1 MPEPQ
6 TGRIGGGVLQDNL
19 ELYQGGAGKPNLNFK
34 NTASNT
40 ALLHLDPVTGRIGID
55 LENPSKD
62 LTVKTKFRSENLNA
76 DIMEVFPLFTAQNNT
91 VGVDTDILY
100 LTATPV
106 DGADPNIQLSAL
118 ATSDILI
125 DNEKITTYNSDANLD
140 LIPSGT
146 GTVEFLNNVDIYGS
160 MNATGNISM
169 GGDLIFG
176 TGPETPDEISF
187 DTQVQSNIIPD
198 ITDTYNLGSSD
209 RRFGEIH
216 SNLLNGAAVETGEVI
231 SGFVTINSRV
241 GNMFYVSQNGDDTN
255 VGDHVQGPF
264 RTVRRALEAADA
276 SGEGTVTVHI
286 FAGEYEEELPLI
298 VPDNVTVK
306 GEEIRNTIIKP
317 AAGYE
322 FEDVFKLND
331 NSTVEDLTV
340 KDFYSPGSAFSFAT
354 DAVLSTRSP
363 YVRNVSVITAEG
375 YVEKVLYPDQ
385 KDVTWF
391 GPSGNKQS
399 NRGYYGLNTRDYWAI
414 GWFREY
420 SGFPARS
427 YLKWVNKETG
437 EEGSEDLSIGS
448 FGGNYGDAGSFVSN
462 GFPAHNTF
470 VIGEDNQVETVTLG
484 FGRRSV
490 PTPTGMS
497 GISGSDLELG
507 QGESL
512 ITTNYAALT
521 SAYNTSA
528 VVQDTINVYTLDSYA
543 NGQLSYSYSLEL
555 GVTKFVISDDYIVV
569 GDNNGDVYDTAT
581 GTLQRNLG
589 LPSNAGGKFA
599 IEGTTFVNV
608 ESNTITVY
616 DLNTGSVT
624 GTKTGV
630 PTPNNVSGN
639 TIVDNY
645 LFYRP
650 ATDFLYRYD
659 LRNLTKDAD
668 IYPFRS
674 SNFETDGITLATAY
688 SYELKIA
695 AFKSGSGAT
704 VDGGVIDSSSPT
716 ASMLFHSA
724 TFITP
729 GVTGLY
735 MTNGV
740 RVEWLNSFTYF
751 ADKGLFA
758 ERGTTGHL
766 STDGST
772 IEYGAE
778 LRSIGSANVYG
789 YYGAY
794 ADGADTIMYLINHN
808 FAYIGTQNK
817 IDNDPN
823 DVIEEQQWNDLNGG
837 KIYVTNTDEKGKFKV
852 GNEFFVDLESGLL
865 SIDAEDVT
873 LDGLSQIIISNGT
886 DQTTLNTSFVETG
899 NIRFEGETMYSLIS
913 DLNIDS
919 ATNTTNFNSN
929 VLFDKNTDI
938 VGDLSISGELIRL
951 GNDPDDTVDLNVNI
965 EQDFYPDQD
974 RTHSLGSNSK
984 VWNDVYADNIVID
997 DIQIFDTTITTTVSD
1012 ANLNLQSN
1020 GAGYV
1025 EIEGIRFRENTIT
1038 TTDATNIEFTTSN
1051 NLIVEGEGLRL
1062 PVGTND
1068 EIIEDVG
1075 ILRFSSEDNVFEGF
1089 GDGRI
1094 SFDGIYSDDR
1104 RTSIIANDTN
1114 NYIDININAI
1124 KVGEINNEGITLP
1137 GLQSDSVLINNNEIT
1152 SSESD
1157 ADLWIRRKGTGT
1169 VTLNNQEYFRNT
1181 TWTNPSAGAF
1191 EIISGENGYVKAGGT
1206 LAAIIGLAG
1215 TVITD
1220 NVNTLST
1227 ETDISAS
1234 SLWESDNGVR
1244 IAQATTTATGNGT
1257 TTVTN
1262 TQIVGSTSTGSQNY
1276 FIDFGIDDI
1285 SDVIDIE
1292 LSQIRF
1298 RGNFQDTNE
1307 YVDITLPSDDTA
1319 TTYLTRI
1326 GVFEDN
1332 GNTTDWTIS
1341 GVFGDVPQDTR
1352 TYSNTGTEASIFP
1365 TQVVIGGSGNYG
1377 INVEVTVPSS
1387 LNTLVSGMTNNW
1399 ELEIQYKITTNT
1411 NQFVEYAPD
1420 GNNYYYIFDEDTSI
1434 LPNTTRYAVT
1444 DSLDLSNFTSARFKG
1459 KLILGDG
1466 SNGSRLYEGDDINF
1480 EFSYDGSDDAG
1491 MVTITPI
1498 MEIENRSEFV
1508 IWKDFEITF
1517 NIEDSTVDFS
1527 NIKFRISQNG
1537 TNEKGLNA
1545 FAVTDLVLA
1554 VSEDSGPGP
1563 EIGAF
1568 RYNPSIKGVEVWN
1581 NVSWIPG
1588 TGIEED
1594 PVTEDYM
1601 REEVSLW
1608 SILLG

>member
-34 NTASNT
+34 NTASST

-76 DIMEVFPLFTAQNNT
+76 DIMEVFPVFTAQNNT

-100 LTATPV
+100 LTANPV
-106 DGADPNIQLSAL
+106 DGVDPNIQLSAL

-125 DNEKITTYNSDANLD
+125 DDEKITTYNTNANLD
-140 LIPSGT
+140 LMPNGT

-187 DTQVQSNIIPD
+187 DTQVQSNIVPD
-198 ITDTYNLGSSD
+198 ITNTYNLGSSD
-209 RRFGEIH
+209 RRLGEIH
-216 SNLLNGAAVETGEVI
+216 TNLLNGAAVEAGEVI
-231 SGFVTINSRV
+231 SGFVNINSRV
-241 GNMFYVSQNGDDTN
+241 GNMFYVSQNGNDTN

-322 FEDVFKLND
+322 NQDVFKLND

-340 KDFYSPGSAFSFAT
+340 KDFYTGAAFSFANN
-354 DAVLSTRSP
+354 AIISTRSP
-363 YVRNVSVITAEG
+363 YIRNVTVITQG
-375 YVEKVLYPDQ
+375 S
-385 KDVTWF
+385 VTTTED
-391 GPSGNKQS
+391 P
-399 NRGYYGLNTRDYWAI
+399 RGFNQ
-414 GWFREY
+414 
-420 SGFPARS
+420 
-427 YLKWVNKETG
+427 
-437 EEGSEDLSIGS
+437 
-448 FGGNYGDAGSFVSN
+448 GDAGK
-462 GFPAHNTF
+462 GA
-470 VIGEDNQVETVTLG
+470 VID
-484 FGRRSV
+484 
-490 PTPTGMS
+490 
-497 GISGSDLELG
+497 
-507 QGESL
+507 
-512 ITTNYAALT
+512 
-521 SAYNTSA
+521 
-528 VVQDTINVYTLDSYA
+528 
-543 NGQLSYSYSLEL
+543 
-555 GVTKFVISDDYIVV
+555 
-569 GDNNGDVYDTAT
+569 
-581 GTLQRNLG
+581 
-589 LPSNAGGKFA
+589 
-599 IEGTTFVNV
+599 
-608 ESNTITVY
+608 
-616 DLNTGSVT
+616 GSVL
-624 GTKTGV
+624 
-630 PTPNNVSGN
+630 N
-639 TIVDNY
+639 
-645 LFYRP
+645 
-650 ATDFLYRYD
+650 A
-659 LRNLTKDAD
+659 
-668 IYPFRS
+668 S
-674 SNFETDGITLATAY
+674 ST
-688 SYELKIA
+688 S
-695 AFKSGSGAT
+695 
-704 VDGGVIDSSSPT
+704 

-729 GVTGLY
+729 GVDALT

-751 ADKGLFA
+751 AD
-758 ERGTTGHL
+758 RGFYASNGVTG
-766 STDGST
+766 SISPDGST
-772 IEYGAE
+772 VNYGAE

-789 YYGAY
+789 NYGAV
-794 ADGADTIMYLINHN
+794 ADGSDCIMYLIQHN
-808 FAYIGTQNK
+808 FAYIGTQYK
-817 IDNDPN
+817 VDNDPN
-823 DVIEEQQWNDLNGG
+823 DVLEEQQWDDLNGG

-919 ATNTTNFNSN
+919 VTSTTNFNSN

-951 GNDPDDTVDLNVNI
+951 GNNPNDTVDLNVNI

-974 RTHSLGSNSK
+974 RTYSLGSNSK

-1038 TTDATNIEFTTSN
+1038 TTDETNIEFTTSN

-1124 KVGEINNEGITLP
+1124 KVGEINNEGITLH

-1152 SSESD
+1152 SSESN

-1227 ETDISAS
+1227 GTDISAS

-1262 TQIVGSTSTGSQNY
+1262 TQIVGSTNTGSQNY

-1285 SDVIDIE
+1285 SDVINIE

-1332 GNTTDWTIS
+1332 GNTTDWTVS

-1365 TQVVIGGSGNYG
+1365 TQVIVGGSGNYG

-1411 NQFVEYAPD
+1411 NQFVEYEPS
-1420 GNNYYYIFDEDTSI
+1420 GNNYYYMFDEDTSI

-1466 SNGSRLYEGDDINF
+1466 SNGSRLYEGNDINF
-1480 EFSYDGSDDAG
+1480 EFSYDGSDDSG

-1563 EIGAF
+1563 EVGAF

-1581 NVSWIPG
+1581 NVAWIPA

>member
-34 NTASNT
+34 NTASDT

-76 DIMEVFPLFTAQNNT
+76 DIMEVFPVFTAQNNT
-91 VGVDTDILY
+91 IGVDTDILY

-106 DGADPNIQLSAL
+106 DGVDPNIQLSAL

-125 DNEKITTYNSDANLD
+125 DDEKITTYNTNANLD
-140 LIPSGT
+140 LMPNGT

-187 DTQVQSNIIPD
+187 NTQVQSNIVPD

-209 RRFGEIH
+209 RRLGEIH
-216 SNLLNGAAVETGEVI
+216 TNLLNGAAVETGEVI
-231 SGFVTINSRV
+231 SGFVNINARV
-241 GNMFYVSQNGDDTN
+241 GNMFYVSQNGNDTN

-264 RTVRRALEAADA
+264 RTVKRALEAADA

-322 FEDVFKLND
+322 NQDVFKLND

-340 KDFYSPGSAFSFAT
+340 KDFYTGAAFSFAT
-354 DAVLSTRSP
+354 NAIISTRSP
-363 YVRNVSVITAEG
+363 YIRNVTVITQG
-375 YVEKVLYPDQ
+375 S
-385 KDVTWF
+385 VTTTED
-391 GPSGNKQS
+391 P
-399 NRGYYGLNTRDYWAI
+399 RGFNQ
-414 GWFREY
+414 
-420 SGFPARS
+420 
-427 YLKWVNKETG
+427 
-437 EEGSEDLSIGS
+437 
-448 FGGNYGDAGSFVSN
+448 GDAGK
-462 GFPAHNTF
+462 GA
-470 VIGEDNQVETVTLG
+470 VID
-484 FGRRSV
+484 
-490 PTPTGMS
+490 
-497 GISGSDLELG
+497 
-507 QGESL
+507 
-512 ITTNYAALT
+512 
-521 SAYNTSA
+521 
-528 VVQDTINVYTLDSYA
+528 
-543 NGQLSYSYSLEL
+543 
-555 GVTKFVISDDYIVV
+555 
-569 GDNNGDVYDTAT
+569 
-581 GTLQRNLG
+581 
-589 LPSNAGGKFA
+589 
-599 IEGTTFVNV
+599 
-608 ESNTITVY
+608 
-616 DLNTGSVT
+616 GSVL
-624 GTKTGV
+624 
-630 PTPNNVSGN
+630 N
-639 TIVDNY
+639 
-645 LFYRP
+645 
-650 ATDFLYRYD
+650 A
-659 LRNLTKDAD
+659 
-668 IYPFRS
+668 
-674 SNFETDGITLATAY
+674 
-688 SYELKIA
+688 
-695 AFKSGSGAT
+695 
-704 VDGGVIDSSSPT
+704 SSPT

-729 GVTGLY
+729 GVAGLY

-751 ADKGLFA
+751 ADRGLYA
-758 ERGTTGHL
+758 SNGVTGRI
-766 STDGST
+766 SPDGST
-772 IEYGAE
+772 VNYGAE

-789 YYGAY
+789 NYGAV
-794 ADGADTIMYLINHN
+794 ADGSDCIMYLIQHN
-808 FAYIGTQNK
+808 FAYIGTQYK
-817 IDNDPN
+817 VDNDPN
-823 DVIEEQQWNDLNGG
+823 DVIEEQQWDDLNGG

-919 ATNTTNFNSN
+919 VTSTTNFNSN

-951 GNDPDDTVDLNVNI
+951 GNNPNDTVDLNVNI

-974 RTHSLGSNSK
+974 RTYSLGSNSK

-1075 ILRFSSEDNVFEGF
+1075 ILRFSSEANVFEGF

-1124 KVGEINNEGITLP
+1124 KVGEINNEGITLH

-1152 SSESD
+1152 SSESN

-1227 ETDISAS
+1227 GTDISAS

-1262 TQIVGSTSTGSQNY
+1262 TQIVGSTNTGSQNY

-1332 GNTTDWTIS
+1332 GNTTDWTVS

-1352 TYSNTGTEASIFP
+1352 TYSNTGTEASIFS
-1365 TQVVIGGSGNYG
+1365 TQVIVGGSGNYG

-1411 NQFVEYAPD
+1411 NQFVEYEPS
-1420 GNNYYYIFDEDTSI
+1420 GNNYYYMFDEDTSI

-1466 SNGSRLYEGDDINF
+1466 SNGSRLYEGNDINF
-1480 EFSYDGSDDAG
+1480 EFSYDGSDDSG

-1563 EIGAF
+1563 EVGAF

-1581 NVSWIPG
+1581 NVAWIPG

>member
-62 LTVKTKFRSENLNA
+62 LTVKTKFRSENLNS
-76 DIMEVFPLFTAQNNT
+76 DRTEVFPLFTIENNT

-100 LTATPV
+100 LTATPTEAYTINWEAV
-106 DGADPNIQLSAL
+106 ALETLRTAARIVVPLTDFLLSAAPDGYLYGDIDLKLPGATPGVIPFGSYPPVNSTDSGLLFDYGQDGTTGNATYDERLETVFVPALTELFETDPATYGYVFTKYDTDPNIQLSAL

-125 DNEKITTYNSDANLD
+125 DDEKITTYNSNANLD

-187 DTQVQSNIIPD
+187 DTQVQSNIVPD
-198 ITDTYNLGSSD
+198 VDNTYNLGSSD
-209 RRFGEIH
+209 RRLGEVH
-216 SNLLNGAAVETGEVI
+216 TNLLNGAAVNAGEVI
-231 SGFVTINSRV
+231 SGFVNINTRV
-241 GNMFYVSQNGDDTN
+241 GNMFYVSQNGNDTN

-322 FEDVFKLND
+322 NQDVFKLND

-340 KDFYSPGSAFSFAT
+340 KDFYTGAAFSFANN
-354 DAVLSTRSP
+354 AIISTRSP
-363 YVRNVSVITAEG
+363 YVRNVTVITKGTETAPPINFYAVGNYIQNLSAAVSSAVNGPLEPF
-375 YVEKVLYPDQ
+375 LTTQ
-385 KDVTWF
+385 S
-391 GPSGNKQS
+391 PSGYLYGDLNLTRS
-399 NRGYYGLNTRDYWAI
+399 NPYLPYYDGFGSEISSADARVAYTIASYITPGSSGYEPLYYGPGMWVYDE
-414 GWFREY
+414 FR
-420 SGFPARS
+420 PALEAL
-427 YLKWVNKETG
+427 YLSDKATYG
-437 EEGSEDLSIGS
+437 EFFLEDEHPDPRFFES
-448 FGGNYGDAGSFVSN
+448 GDAGK
-462 GFPAHNTF
+462 GA
-470 VIGEDNQVETVTLG
+470 VID
-484 FGRRSV
+484 
-490 PTPTGMS
+490 
-497 GISGSDLELG
+497 
-507 QGESL
+507 
-512 ITTNYAALT
+512 
-521 SAYNTSA
+521 
-528 VVQDTINVYTLDSYA
+528 
-543 NGQLSYSYSLEL
+543 
-555 GVTKFVISDDYIVV
+555 
-569 GDNNGDVYDTAT
+569 
-581 GTLQRNLG
+581 
-589 LPSNAGGKFA
+589 
-599 IEGTTFVNV
+599 
-608 ESNTITVY
+608 
-616 DLNTGSVT
+616 GSVL
-624 GTKTGV
+624 
-630 PTPNNVSGN
+630 N
-639 TIVDNY
+639 
-645 LFYRP
+645 
-650 ATDFLYRYD
+650 A
-659 LRNLTKDAD
+659 
-668 IYPFRS
+668 
-674 SNFETDGITLATAY
+674 
-688 SYELKIA
+688 
-695 AFKSGSGAT
+695 
-704 VDGGVIDSSSPT
+704 SSPS

-729 GVTGLY
+729 GVDALT

-751 ADKGLFA
+751 ADRGLYA
-758 ERGTTGHL
+758 SNGVTGRI
-766 STDGST
+766 SPDGST
-772 IEYGAE
+772 VNYGAE

-789 YYGAY
+789 NYGAV
-794 ADGADTIMYLINHN
+794 ADGSDCIMYLIQHN
-808 FAYIGTQNK
+808 FAYIGTQYK
-817 IDNDPN
+817 VDNDPN
-823 DVIEEQQWNDLNGG
+823 DVIEEQQWDDLNGG

-919 ATNTTNFNSN
+919 VTSTTNFNSN

-951 GNDPDDTVDLNVNI
+951 GNDPNDTVDLNVNI

-974 RTHSLGSNSK
+974 RTYSLGSNSK

-1114 NYIDININAI
+1114 NYIDLNINAI
-1124 KVGEINNEGITLP
+1124 KVGEINNEGITLH

-1152 SSESD
+1152 SSESN

-1227 ETDISAS
+1227 GTDISAS

-1257 TTVTN
+1257 ATVTN
-1262 TQIVGSTSTGSQNY
+1262 TQIVGSTNTGSQNY

-1332 GNTTDWTIS
+1332 GNTTDWTVS
-1341 GVFGDVPQDTR
+1341 GVFGDIPQDTR

-1365 TQVVIGGSGNYG
+1365 TQVIVGGSGNYG

-1411 NQFVEYAPD
+1411 NQFVEYEPS
-1420 GNNYYYIFDEDTSI
+1420 GNNYYYMFDEDTSI

-1466 SNGSRLYEGDDINF
+1466 SNGSRLYEGNDINF
-1480 EFSYDGSDDAG
+1480 EFSYDGSDDSG

-1563 EIGAF
+1563 EVGAF

-1581 NVSWIPG
+1581 NVAWIPG

>member
-1 MPEPQ
+1 M
-6 TGRIGGGVLQDNL
+6 
-19 ELYQGGAGKPNLNFK
+19 
-34 NTASNT
+34 
-40 ALLHLDPVTGRIGID
+40 
-55 LENPSKD
+55 
-62 LTVKTKFRSENLNA
+62 
-76 DIMEVFPLFTAQNNT
+76 
-91 VGVDTDILY
+91 
-100 LTATPV
+100 
-106 DGADPNIQLSAL
+106 SAL

-125 DNEKITTYNSDANLD
+125 DDEKITTYNSNANLD
-140 LIPSGT
+140 LIPNGT

-187 DTQVQSNIIPD
+187 DTQVQSNIVPD
-198 ITDTYNLGSSD
+198 ITNTYNLGSSD
-209 RRFGEIH
+209 RRLGEVH
-216 SNLLNGAAVETGEVI
+216 SNLLYAAAVEADNLIVEG
-231 SGFVTINSRV
+231 VTVNSRV
-241 GNMFYVSQNGDDTN
+241 GNMFYVSQNGNDTN

-264 RTVRRALEAADA
+264 RTVKRALEAADA

-322 FEDVFKLND
+322 NQDVFKLND

-340 KDFYSPGSAFSFAT
+340 KDFYTGAAFSFAT
-354 DAVLSTRSP
+354 NAIISTRSP
-363 YVRNVSVITAEG
+363 YIRNVTVITKGTTTSASD
-375 YVEKVLYPDQ
+375 P
-385 KDVTWF
+385 
-391 GPSGNKQS
+391 
-399 NRGYYGLNTRDYWAI
+399 RGFA
-414 GWFREY
+414 
-420 SGFPARS
+420 S
-427 YLKWVNKETG
+427 
-437 EEGSEDLSIGS
+437 
-448 FGGNYGDAGSFVSN
+448 GDAGK
-462 GFPAHNTF
+462 GA
-470 VIGEDNQVETVTLG
+470 VID
-484 FGRRSV
+484 
-490 PTPTGMS
+490 
-497 GISGSDLELG
+497 
-507 QGESL
+507 
-512 ITTNYAALT
+512 
-521 SAYNTSA
+521 
-528 VVQDTINVYTLDSYA
+528 
-543 NGQLSYSYSLEL
+543 
-555 GVTKFVISDDYIVV
+555 
-569 GDNNGDVYDTAT
+569 
-581 GTLQRNLG
+581 
-589 LPSNAGGKFA
+589 
-599 IEGTTFVNV
+599 
-608 ESNTITVY
+608 
-616 DLNTGSVT
+616 GSVL
-624 GTKTGV
+624 
-630 PTPNNVSGN
+630 N
-639 TIVDNY
+639 
-645 LFYRP
+645 
-650 ATDFLYRYD
+650 A
-659 LRNLTKDAD
+659 
-668 IYPFRS
+668 
-674 SNFETDGITLATAY
+674 
-688 SYELKIA
+688 
-695 AFKSGSGAT
+695 
-704 VDGGVIDSSSPT
+704 SSPS

-729 GVTGLY
+729 GVDALT

-751 ADKGLFA
+751 AD
-758 ERGTTGHL
+758 RGFYASNGATGRIGP
-766 STDGST
+766 DGST
-772 IEYGAE
+772 VNYGVE

-789 YYGAY
+789 NYGAV
-794 ADGADTIMYLINHN
+794 ADGSDCIMYLIQHN
-808 FAYIGTQNK
+808 FAYIGTQYK
-817 IDNDPN
+817 VDNDPN
-823 DVIEEQQWNDLNGG
+823 DVIEEQQWDDLNGG

-919 ATNTTNFNSN
+919 VTSTTNFNSN

-951 GNDPDDTVDLNVNI
+951 GNDPNDTVDLNVNI

-974 RTHSLGSNSK
+974 RTYSLGSNSK

-1038 TTDATNIEFTTSN
+1038 TTDETNIEFTTSN

-1124 KVGEINNEGITLP
+1124 KVGEINNEGITLH

-1152 SSESD
+1152 SSESN

-1169 VTLNNQEYFRNT
+1169 VTLNNQEYFRDT

-1227 ETDISAS
+1227 GTDISAS

-1244 IAQATTTATGNGT
+1244 IAQATTIAAGNGT

-1262 TQIVGSTSTGSQNY
+1262 TQIVGSTNTGSQNY

-1285 SDVIDIE
+1285 SDVINIE

-1332 GNTTDWTIS
+1332 GNTTDWTVS

-1365 TQVVIGGSGNYG
+1365 TQVIVGGSGNYG

-1411 NQFVEYAPD
+1411 NQFVEYEPS
-1420 GNNYYYIFDEDTSI
+1420 GNNYYYMFDEDTSI

-1466 SNGSRLYEGDDINF
+1466 SNGSRLYEGNDINF
-1480 EFSYDGSDDAG
+1480 EFSYDGSDDSG

-1508 IWKDFEITF
+1508 IWKDFEIAF

-1581 NVSWIPG
+1581 NVAWIPA

>member
-34 NTASNT
+34 NTASST

-76 DIMEVFPLFTAQNNT
+76 DIMEVFPVFTAQNNT

-106 DGADPNIQLSAL
+106 DGVDPNIQLSAL

-125 DNEKITTYNSDANLD
+125 DDEKITTYNTNANLD
-140 LIPSGT
+140 LMPNGT

-187 DTQVQSNIIPD
+187 DTQVQSNIVPD
-198 ITDTYNLGSSD
+198 ITNTYNLGSSD
-209 RRFGEIH
+209 RRLGEIH
-216 SNLLNGAAVETGEVI
+216 TNLLNGAAVEAGEVI
-231 SGFVTINSRV
+231 SGFVNINSRV
-241 GNMFYVSQNGDDTN
+241 GNMFYVSQNGNDTN

-322 FEDVFKLND
+322 NQDVFKLND

-340 KDFYSPGSAFSFAT
+340 KDFYTGAAFSFANN
-354 DAVLSTRSP
+354 AIISTRSP
-363 YVRNVSVITAEG
+363 YIRNVTVITQG
-375 YVEKVLYPDQ
+375 S
-385 KDVTWF
+385 VTTTED
-391 GPSGNKQS
+391 P
-399 NRGYYGLNTRDYWAI
+399 RGFNQ
-414 GWFREY
+414 
-420 SGFPARS
+420 
-427 YLKWVNKETG
+427 
-437 EEGSEDLSIGS
+437 
-448 FGGNYGDAGSFVSN
+448 GDAGK
-462 GFPAHNTF
+462 GA
-470 VIGEDNQVETVTLG
+470 VID
-484 FGRRSV
+484 
-490 PTPTGMS
+490 
-497 GISGSDLELG
+497 
-507 QGESL
+507 
-512 ITTNYAALT
+512 
-521 SAYNTSA
+521 
-528 VVQDTINVYTLDSYA
+528 
-543 NGQLSYSYSLEL
+543 
-555 GVTKFVISDDYIVV
+555 
-569 GDNNGDVYDTAT
+569 
-581 GTLQRNLG
+581 
-589 LPSNAGGKFA
+589 
-599 IEGTTFVNV
+599 
-608 ESNTITVY
+608 
-616 DLNTGSVT
+616 GSVL
-624 GTKTGV
+624 
-630 PTPNNVSGN
+630 N
-639 TIVDNY
+639 
-645 LFYRP
+645 
-650 ATDFLYRYD
+650 A
-659 LRNLTKDAD
+659 
-668 IYPFRS
+668 S
-674 SNFETDGITLATAY
+674 ST
-688 SYELKIA
+688 S
-695 AFKSGSGAT
+695 
-704 VDGGVIDSSSPT
+704 

-729 GVTGLY
+729 GVDALT

-751 ADKGLFA
+751 AD
-758 ERGTTGHL
+758 RGFYASNGVTG
-766 STDGST
+766 SISPDGST
-772 IEYGAE
+772 VNYGAE

-789 YYGAY
+789 NYGAV
-794 ADGADTIMYLINHN
+794 ADGSDCIMYLIQHN
-808 FAYIGTQNK
+808 FAYIGTQYK
-817 IDNDPN
+817 VDNDPN
-823 DVIEEQQWNDLNGG
+823 DVLEEQQWDDLNGG

-919 ATNTTNFNSN
+919 VTSTTNFNSN

-951 GNDPDDTVDLNVNI
+951 GNNPNDTVDLNVNI

-974 RTHSLGSNSK
+974 RTYSLGSNSK

-1038 TTDATNIEFTTSN
+1038 TTDETNIEFTTSN

-1124 KVGEINNEGITLP
+1124 KVGEINNEGITLH

-1152 SSESD
+1152 SSESN

-1227 ETDISAS
+1227 GTDISAS

-1262 TQIVGSTSTGSQNY
+1262 TQIVGSTNTGSQNY

-1285 SDVIDIE
+1285 SDVINIE

-1332 GNTTDWTIS
+1332 GNTTDWTVS

-1365 TQVVIGGSGNYG
+1365 TQVIVGGSGNYG

-1411 NQFVEYAPD
+1411 NQFVEYEPS
-1420 GNNYYYIFDEDTSI
+1420 GNNYYYMFDEDTSI

-1466 SNGSRLYEGDDINF
+1466 SNGSRLYEGNDINF
-1480 EFSYDGSDDAG
+1480 EFSYDGSDDSG

-1563 EIGAF
+1563 EVGAF

-1581 NVSWIPG
+1581 NVAWIPA

>member
-34 NTASNT
+34 NTASDT

-76 DIMEVFPLFTAQNNT
+76 DIMEVFPVFTAQNNT
-91 VGVDTDILY
+91 IGVDTDILY

-106 DGADPNIQLSAL
+106 DGVDPNIQLSAL

-125 DNEKITTYNSDANLD
+125 DDEKITTYNTNANLD
-140 LIPSGT
+140 LMPNGT

-187 DTQVQSNIIPD
+187 NTQVQSNIVPD

-209 RRFGEIH
+209 RRLGEIH
-216 SNLLNGAAVETGEVI
+216 TNLLNGAAVETGEVI
-231 SGFVTINSRV
+231 SGFVNINARV
-241 GNMFYVSQNGDDTN
+241 GNMFYVSQNGNDTN

-264 RTVRRALEAADA
+264 RTVKRALEAADA

-322 FEDVFKLND
+322 NQDVFKLND

-340 KDFYSPGSAFSFAT
+340 KDFYTGAAFSFAT
-354 DAVLSTRSP
+354 NAIISTRSP
-363 YVRNVSVITAEG
+363 YIRNVTVITQG
-375 YVEKVLYPDQ
+375 S
-385 KDVTWF
+385 VTTTED
-391 GPSGNKQS
+391 P
-399 NRGYYGLNTRDYWAI
+399 RGFNQ
-414 GWFREY
+414 
-420 SGFPARS
+420 
-427 YLKWVNKETG
+427 
-437 EEGSEDLSIGS
+437 
-448 FGGNYGDAGSFVSN
+448 GDAGK
-462 GFPAHNTF
+462 GA
-470 VIGEDNQVETVTLG
+470 VID
-484 FGRRSV
+484 
-490 PTPTGMS
+490 
-497 GISGSDLELG
+497 
-507 QGESL
+507 
-512 ITTNYAALT
+512 
-521 SAYNTSA
+521 
-528 VVQDTINVYTLDSYA
+528 
-543 NGQLSYSYSLEL
+543 
-555 GVTKFVISDDYIVV
+555 
-569 GDNNGDVYDTAT
+569 
-581 GTLQRNLG
+581 
-589 LPSNAGGKFA
+589 
-599 IEGTTFVNV
+599 
-608 ESNTITVY
+608 
-616 DLNTGSVT
+616 GSVL
-624 GTKTGV
+624 
-630 PTPNNVSGN
+630 N
-639 TIVDNY
+639 
-645 LFYRP
+645 
-650 ATDFLYRYD
+650 A
-659 LRNLTKDAD
+659 
-668 IYPFRS
+668 
-674 SNFETDGITLATAY
+674 
-688 SYELKIA
+688 
-695 AFKSGSGAT
+695 
-704 VDGGVIDSSSPT
+704 SSPT

-729 GVTGLY
+729 GVAGLY

-751 ADKGLFA
+751 ADRGLYA
-758 ERGTTGHL
+758 SNGVTGRI
-766 STDGST
+766 SPDGST
-772 IEYGAE
+772 VNYGAE

-789 YYGAY
+789 NYGAV
-794 ADGADTIMYLINHN
+794 ADGSDCIMYLIQHN
-808 FAYIGTQNK
+808 FAYIGTQYK
-817 IDNDPN
+817 VDNDPN
-823 DVIEEQQWNDLNGG
+823 DVIEEQQWDDLNGG

-919 ATNTTNFNSN
+919 VTSTTNFNSN

-951 GNDPDDTVDLNVNI
+951 GNNPNDTVDLNVNI

-974 RTHSLGSNSK
+974 RTYSLGSNSK
-984 VWNDVYADNIVID
+984 VWNDVYADNIVFD

-1075 ILRFSSEDNVFEGF
+1075 ILRFSSEANVFEGF

-1124 KVGEINNEGITLP
+1124 KVGEINNEGITLH

-1152 SSESD
+1152 SSESN

-1227 ETDISAS
+1227 GTDISAS

-1262 TQIVGSTSTGSQNY
+1262 TQIVGSTNTGSQNY

-1332 GNTTDWTIS
+1332 GNTTDWTVS

-1365 TQVVIGGSGNYG
+1365 TQVIVGGSGNYG

-1411 NQFVEYAPD
+1411 NQFVEYEPS
-1420 GNNYYYIFDEDTSI
+1420 GNNYYYMFDEDTSI

-1466 SNGSRLYEGDDINF
+1466 SNGSRLYEGNDINF
-1480 EFSYDGSDDAG
+1480 EFSYDGSDDSG

-1563 EIGAF
+1563 EVGAF

-1581 NVSWIPG
+1581 NVAWIPG

>member
-34 NTASNT
+34 NTASDT

-76 DIMEVFPLFTAQNNT
+76 DIMEVFPVFTAQNNT
-91 VGVDTDILY
+91 IGVDTDILY

-106 DGADPNIQLSAL
+106 DGVDPNIQLSAL

-125 DNEKITTYNSDANLD
+125 DDEKITTYNTNANLD
-140 LIPSGT
+140 LMPNGT

-187 DTQVQSNIIPD
+187 NTQVQSNIVPD

-209 RRFGEIH
+209 RRLGEIH
-216 SNLLNGAAVETGEVI
+216 TNLLNGAAVETGEVI
-231 SGFVTINSRV
+231 SGFVNINARV
-241 GNMFYVSQNGDDTN
+241 GNMFYVSQNGNDTN

-264 RTVRRALEAADA
+264 RTVKRALEAADA

-322 FEDVFKLND
+322 NQDVFKLND

-340 KDFYSPGSAFSFAT
+340 KDFYTGAAFSFAT
-354 DAVLSTRSP
+354 NAIISTRSP
-363 YVRNVSVITAEG
+363 YIRNVTVITQG
-375 YVEKVLYPDQ
+375 S
-385 KDVTWF
+385 VTTTED
-391 GPSGNKQS
+391 P
-399 NRGYYGLNTRDYWAI
+399 RGFNQ
-414 GWFREY
+414 
-420 SGFPARS
+420 
-427 YLKWVNKETG
+427 
-437 EEGSEDLSIGS
+437 
-448 FGGNYGDAGSFVSN
+448 GDAGK
-462 GFPAHNTF
+462 GA
-470 VIGEDNQVETVTLG
+470 VID
-484 FGRRSV
+484 
-490 PTPTGMS
+490 
-497 GISGSDLELG
+497 
-507 QGESL
+507 
-512 ITTNYAALT
+512 
-521 SAYNTSA
+521 
-528 VVQDTINVYTLDSYA
+528 
-543 NGQLSYSYSLEL
+543 
-555 GVTKFVISDDYIVV
+555 
-569 GDNNGDVYDTAT
+569 
-581 GTLQRNLG
+581 
-589 LPSNAGGKFA
+589 
-599 IEGTTFVNV
+599 
-608 ESNTITVY
+608 
-616 DLNTGSVT
+616 GSVL
-624 GTKTGV
+624 
-630 PTPNNVSGN
+630 N
-639 TIVDNY
+639 
-645 LFYRP
+645 
-650 ATDFLYRYD
+650 A
-659 LRNLTKDAD
+659 
-668 IYPFRS
+668 
-674 SNFETDGITLATAY
+674 
-688 SYELKIA
+688 
-695 AFKSGSGAT
+695 
-704 VDGGVIDSSSPT
+704 SSPT

-729 GVTGLY
+729 GVAGLY

-751 ADKGLFA
+751 ADRGLYA
-758 ERGTTGHL
+758 SNGVTGRI
-766 STDGST
+766 SPDGST
-772 IEYGAE
+772 VNYGAE

-789 YYGAY
+789 NYGAV
-794 ADGADTIMYLINHN
+794 ADGSDCIMYLIQHN
-808 FAYIGTQNK
+808 FAYIGTQYK
-817 IDNDPN
+817 VDNDPN
-823 DVIEEQQWNDLNGG
+823 DVIEEQQWDDLNGG

-919 ATNTTNFNSN
+919 VTSTTNFNSN

-951 GNDPDDTVDLNVNI
+951 GNNPNDTVDLNVNI

-974 RTHSLGSNSK
+974 RTYSLGSNSK

-1075 ILRFSSEDNVFEGF
+1075 ILRFSSEANVFEGF

-1124 KVGEINNEGITLP
+1124 KVGEINNEGITLH

-1152 SSESD
+1152 SSESN

-1227 ETDISAS
+1227 GTDISAS

-1262 TQIVGSTSTGSQNY
+1262 TQIVGSTNTGSQNY

-1332 GNTTDWTIS
+1332 GNTTDWTVS

-1365 TQVVIGGSGNYG
+1365 TQVIVGGSGNYG

-1411 NQFVEYAPD
+1411 NQFVEYEPS
-1420 GNNYYYIFDEDTSI
+1420 GNNYYYMFDEDTSI

-1466 SNGSRLYEGDDINF
+1466 SNGSRLYEGNDINF
-1480 EFSYDGSDDAG
+1480 EFSYDGSDDSG

-1563 EIGAF
+1563 EVGAF

-1581 NVSWIPG
+1581 NVAWIPG